1 MVYRYYTEK
10 KPEFDVKSES
20 LLETARGFLSVK
32 SITGVRSFVRYDLE
46 GIVPDGEIISG
57 VLSEPPT
64 DIVYEGSLPET
75 GGAFVLVSEPL
86 PGQFD
91 QRADSARQCIETSAE
106 SAGEVT
112 VKTADVYA
120 FFGELTEKDRAALK
134 KHLINP
140 VEAREGDFSLPE
152 TLSAADRELEEVP
165 VLDGFTKMSDGELSD
180 LSASLGLAMD
190 LGDAAFVR
198 GYFAESLRRDPTL
211 LELRLLDTYWSDHCR
226 HTTFN
231 TELTVEAIGDPEIQA
246 AYDRYLALRREVYG
260 DRADTRPV
268 TLMDAAT
275 IGAKVLKKR
284 GLLRNLDVSEEIN
297 ACSVHIDVRVGDKT
311 EDWLLMF
318 KNETHNHPTEVE
330 PFGGAA
336 TCIGGA
342 IRDPLSGRSYV
353 FQAMRVTGSGDPR
366 ADIEDTLSGKLPQRV
381 ITTTA
386 AKGFSSYGNQIGLAT
401 GLVDEV
407 YDEGYIAK
415 RMEVGAVAGAVPFA
429 EVRREEPQPGDIIL
443 LVGGRTGRDGIG
455 GATGSSKTHS
465 TTALDTMASEVQKGN
480 APEERKLQRLFSIPA
495 LRRMI
500 KRCNDFGAG
509 GVSVAVGE
517 LADGLAIDLSAV
529 PLKYRGLNPVEIAI
543 SESQERMAVCIAPSD
558 LAAFT
563 ALAESENLEGTVVAR
578 VTKEPRVVMTY
589 AGGTVCDLPRELL
602 ASNGA
607 KKYAGVSIPQSG
619 AKTLEY
625 RLPPSLTDAAAALSS
640 ASRRGLAEMFDCSV
654 GAGTVLA
661 PYSGKYFATP
671 VQSAVNLIPVTKS
684 EADVYRET
692 DTCSVFSY
700 GFLPAI
706 SKQNPYR
713 GAQAAVLVSVAKL
726 VSSGANPDGAYLSF
740 QEYFGKLGADSTRW
754 GKPFAAL
761 LGALDAQEAL
771 GLAAIGGKD
780 SMSGTFENIDVPP
793 TLISFAIAPGS
804 ANEII
809 SPEFKAAKNGV
820 YLINPGAELKN
831 AMPAWRGVYGA
842 VKSGKI
848 LSAYAVSGGG
858 VAECII
864 KMSFGNRIGF
874 AAELKLDLDLH
885 APIPGAIVAEA
896 AEPIHGTVLLGYT
909 ADSGEIELGGDK
921 AKITELLSASENTLS
936 GVFPTGQNKPAPAA
950 PEIPDCREHSPK
962 SAAAILR
969 KPQAIVLSFPGT
981 NSEID
986 THSALLR
993 AGLGSRILVVRNRT
1007 QQALA
1012 ESVKAA
1018 AAAIREAKLLLLPG
1032 GFSAGDEPDGS
1043 AKFIAAFL
1051 RSPEI
1056 ADAVHGLLYQNDGLA
1071 LGICNGFQALVKSGL
1086 LPDGRIRSLTDSDP
1100 TLAHNDIGRHTAR
1113 YVYTR
1118 VSSVKSPW
1126 AILLEPGQVYA
1137 VPVSHGEGRFTASSE
1152 CLARLAESGQLATR
1166 YCGADGAIS
1175 PDISVNPNG
1184 SMWNIEG
1191 IYSPD
1196 GRVFGKMG
1204 HTERSGRLVGKNI
1217 HGNKAMPVFESAA
1230 AYYKI

>member
-20 LLETARGFLSVK
+20 LLSVARGFLSVK
-32 SITGVRSFVRYDLE
+32 SITGVRAFVRYDME
-46 GIVPDGEIISG
+46 GIQPGKDIISG

-64 DIVYEGSLPET
+64 DIVYESRLPELNS
-75 GGAFVLVSEPL
+75 AFLLVAEPL

-106 SAGEVT
+106 SAGDVA

-120 FFGELTEKDRAALK
+120 FFGELTENDCAALK
-134 KHLINP
+134 KYLINP
-140 VEAREGDFSLPE
+140 VEAREGDFHLPE
-152 TLSAADRELEEVP
+152 TLAAAAQELEAVP
-165 VLDGFTKMSDGELSD
+165 VLSGFTKMTDGELAE

-246 AYDRYLALRREVYG
+246 AFDRYLALRREVYG
-260 DRADTRPV
+260 ERAATRPV
-268 TLMDAAT
+268 TLMDVAT

-284 GLLRNLDVSEEIN
+284 GFLQNLDVSEEIN
-297 ACSVHIDVRVGDKT
+297 ACSIHIDVRVGNT
-311 EDWLLMF
+311 LEDWLLMF

-366 ADIEDTLSGKLPQRV
+366 ADIEDTLAGKLPQRV

-386 AKGFSSYGNQIGLAT
+386 AKGFSSYGNQIGLST

-429 EVRREEPQPGDIIL
+429 EVRREEPQPGDIVL

-480 APEERKLQRLFSIPA
+480 APEERKLQLLFSIPG

-517 LADGLAIDLSAV
+517 LADGLTIDLSAV

-543 SESQERMAVCIAPSD
+543 SESQERMAVCIAPTD

-563 ALAESENLEGTVVAR
+563 ALAESENLESTVIAQ
-578 VTKEPRVVMTY
+578 VTREPRVVMTY
-589 AGGTVCDLPRELL
+589 AGSAVCDLPRELL

-607 KKYAGVSIPQSG
+607 KKYAGVSIQAP
-619 AKTLEY
+619 APKTLEY
-625 RLPPSLTDAAAALSS
+625 RLPQSLTDTAAALNVS
-640 ASRRGLAEMFDCSV
+640 SRRGLAEMFDCSV

-661 PYSGKYFATP
+661 PYSGRYSATP
-671 VQSAVNLIPVTKS
+671 VQAAVNLIPVTTS
-684 EADVYRET
+684 QAQDYRET

-700 GFLPAI
+700 GFLPEI

-726 VSSGANPDGAYLSF
+726 VAAGANPDGAYLSF
-740 QEYFGKLGADSTRW
+740 QEYFGKLGTDPARW

-780 SMSGTFENIDVPP
+780 SMSGTFESIDVPP

-804 ANEII
+804 AGDII
-809 SPEFKAAKNGV
+809 SPEFKAAKNAV
-820 YLINPGAELKN
+820 YLINPGAEPKN
-831 AMPAWRGVYGA
+831 AMSVWRQVHTA

-874 AAELKLDLDLH
+874 SAEQGLDLDLH
-885 APIPGAIVAEA
+885 APLPGAIVAEA
-896 AEPIHGTVLLGYT
+896 SEPIAGALLLGYT
-909 ADSGEIELGGDK
+909 ADTGEIALGGGT
-921 AKITELLSASENTLS
+921 AKVTDLLAASENTLAA
-936 GVFPTGQNKPAPAA
+936 VFPTGQNKPAPAA
-950 PEIPDCREHSPK
+950 PEIPDCGEHIPA
-962 SAAAILR
+962 SAAMLKH
-969 KPQAIVLSFPGT
+969 KPQALVLSFPGT

-993 AGLGSRILVVRNRT
+993 AGLGSRILVVRNQT
-1007 QQALA
+1007 QQDLA

-1018 AAAIREAKLLLLPG
+1018 ASAIRESKVLLLPG

-1086 LPDGRIRSLTDSDP
+1086 LPDGRIRGLTGSDP

-1137 VPVSHGEGRFTASSE
+1137 VPVSHGEGRFTASPE
-1152 CLARLAESGQLATR
+1152 CLAALAANGQLATR
-1166 YCGADGAIS
+1166 YCSADGAVS

-1204 HTERSGRLVGKNI
+1204 HTERSGRFVGKNI